1 MKHRIPITAP
11 EDITVG
17 QFVDFH
23 NAKSKAQKAAVATG
37 KTLEEVNGLG
47 YQIVKEIVR
56 QFETFIEECP
66 VMGFAPIVELDGQE
80 YGFEPDLEKLE
91 TGAYADL
98 EHIETQGISTR
109 LHKYLAI
116 LYRPVIQRWGNTKPR
131 YRIEKY
137 SASGGDA
144 ILNADLFRDFPLS
157 KALGVRAFFLTL
169 LSELQNASQKQL
181 LKELKTATKEMCQE
195 VMR

>member
-11 EDITVG
+11 EEITVG

-37 KTLEEVNGLG
+37 KTLEEINGLG
-47 YQIVKEIVR
+47 YQIVKEIVK

-66 VMGFAPIVELDGQE
+66 VMGFAPIIELDGRE

-116 LYRPVIQRWGNTKPR
+116 LYRPVTMRWGNNSPK
-131 YRIEKY
+131 YRIEGYTKTK
-137 SASGGDA
+137 GDA
-144 ILNADLFRDFPLS
+144 ILNAELFRELPLS

-169 LSELQNASQKQL
+169 LSELQNASQKQMIQQ
-181 LKELKTATKEMCQE
+181 LKTATREMHQE
-195 VMR
+195 VML